1 VGGIGDGGG
10 NGSGGGGLGRGG
22 RGAVEKDSSETVGIV
37 PGWTQSV
44 LSVRYGQ
51 MCAHTPSPMTMN
63 EECTSSVDGRP
74 S

>member
-1 VGGIGDGGG
+1 
-10 NGSGGGGLGRGG
+10 
-22 RGAVEKDSSETVGIV
+22 
-37 PGWTQSV
+37 

-51 MCAHTPSPMTMN
+51 MCAHTPSPMTTN